1 MKNLTQ
7 RLNEN
12 IKRVMSLKE
21 GEGSVPMVYNFIA
34 KVTGNASSV
43 QKAIAGTIEGNSC
56 KIIANDSTSDGA
68 NSIVKGRFQ
77 SSYPLEGFLAKA
89 KIIEL
94 LGSVSGVSEIEIE
107 KLEMVY

>member
-7 RLNEN
+7 RLNET

-34 KVTGNASSV
+34 KVTGSGKELQSKTAN
-43 QKAIAGTIEGNSC
+43 GIEGVSC
-56 KIIANDSTSDGA
+56 KLTVNDVKTNGSEST
-68 NSIVKGRFQ
+68 VEGRFA
-77 SSYPLEGFLAKA
+77 SSYPVESFLAKS
-89 KIIEL
+89 KIIEV
-94 LGSVSGVSEIEIE
+94 LGSISGVTNVEIE